1 MSFYSYSFLF
11 FFNYILDFIIII
23 VMLKVIK
30 LNYTAMKYFQYVM
43 LNIYVCGNKMVSEK
57 LISMYLSLS

>member
-11 FFNYILDFIIII
+11 FFNYILDFFIII
-23 VMLKVIK
+23 VMDKVIK
-30 LNYTAMKYFQYVM
+30 LNYTTMKYFQYVM
-43 LNIYVCGNKMVSEK
+43 LYIYMCRNKMLSEK